1 VASVWVRGQGDV
13 LVRADAIVVLALGP
27 EGLRAECGTGT
38 GRAVRLT
45 GTPCST
51 ALMLGLVAAV
61 ERAGRGDSR
70 AVVIMPPAE
79 PDSATWRWECADTL
93 LDRC

>member
-1 VASVWVRGQGDV
+1 VESVWVRGQGDV

-27 EGLRAECGTGT
+27 EGLRAEWGA

-51 ALMLGLVAAV
+51 ALQLGLLEAI
-61 ERAGRGDSR
+61 RHAGADGR

-79 PDSATWRWECADTL
+79 PGSSGWRWECVDTL

>member
-1 VASVWVRGQGDV
+1 MGSVWVRGQGDV

-27 EGLRAECGTGT
+27 EGLRAECGS

-51 ALMLGLVAAV
+51 ALMLGLVAAI
-61 ERAGRGDSR
+61 ERASRGDSR
-70 AVVIMPPAE
+70 AVVVTPPAE
-79 PDSATWRWECADTL
+79 PDSSAWSWECADTL

>member
-1 VASVWVRGQGDV
+1 MGSVWVRGQGDV

-27 EGLRAECGTGT
+27 EGLRAEWGA

-51 ALMLGLVAAV
+51 ALQLGLLEAIR
-61 ERAGRGDSR
+61 RAGADGR

-79 PDSATWRWECADTL
+79 PGLSAWRWECVDTL

>member
-1 VASVWVRGQGDV
+1 MASVWVRGQGDV

-27 EGLRAECGTGT
+27 EGLRAECGS

-51 ALMLGLVAAV
+51 ALMLGLVAAI
-61 ERAGRGDSR
+61 EGAGHGDSR
-70 AVVIMPPAE
+70 AVIVMPPAE
-79 PDSATWRWECADTL
+79 PDSAAWRWECADTL

>member
-1 VASVWVRGQGDV
+1 M

-27 EGLRAECGTGT
+27 EGLRAGCGT

-51 ALMLGLVAAV
+51 ALMLGLVAAI
-61 ERAGRGDSR
+61 ERAGQGDNR
-70 AVVIMPPAE
+70 AVIIMPPAE
-79 PDSATWRWECADTL
+79 PESVRHQ
-93 LDRC
+93 LDAGRHLDPYDVRTGL

>member
-1 VASVWVRGQGDV
+1 MESVWVRGQGDV
-13 LVRADAIVVLALGP
+13 LVRADAITVLALGP
-27 EGLRAECGTGT
+27 EGLRAECGA

-51 ALMLGLVAAV
+51 ALQLGLVEAIR
-61 ERAGRGDSR
+61 RAGADGR

-79 PDSATWRWECADTL
+79 PGSATWRWEFADTVL
-93 LDRC
+93 ERS

>member
-1 VASVWVRGQGDV
+1 VESVWVRGQGDV

-27 EGLRAECGTGT
+27 DGLRAEWGA

-51 ALMLGLVAAV
+51 ALQLGLLEAIR
-61 ERAGRGDSR
+61 RAGADGR
-70 AVVIMPPAE
+70 AVVIVPPAE
-79 PDSATWRWECADTL
+79 PGSSAWRWECVDTL

>member
-1 VASVWVRGQGDV
+1 VESVWVRGQGDV
-13 LVRADAIVVLALGP
+13 LVRADAIVVLGLGP
-27 EGLRAECGTGT
+27 EGLRAEWGA

-51 ALMLGLVAAV
+51 SLQLGLLEAIR
-61 ERAGRGDSR
+61 RAGADGR

-79 PDSATWRWECADTL
+79 PGSSAWRWESVDTL
-93 LDRC
+93 LDQC

>member
-1 VASVWVRGQGDV
+1 VESVWVRGQGDV

-27 EGLRAECGTGT
+27 EGLRAEWGA

-51 ALMLGLVAAV
+51 AQQLGLLEAIR
-61 ERAGRGDSR
+61 RAGADGR

-79 PDSATWRWECADTL
+79 PGLSAWRWECVDTL

>member
-1 VASVWVRGQGDV
+1 MGSVWVRGQGDV
-13 LVRADAIVVLALGP
+13 LVRADAITVLALGP
-27 EGLRAECGTGT
+27 EGLRAEWGA

-51 ALMLGLVAAV
+51 ALQLGLLEAIR
-61 ERAGRGDSR
+61 RAGADGR

-79 PDSATWRWECADTL
+79 PGSSAWQWECVDTL

>member
-1 VASVWVRGQGDV
+1 VESVWVRGQGDV

-27 EGLRAECGTGT
+27 EGLRAEWGA

-51 ALMLGLVAAV
+51 ALQLGLLEAIR
-61 ERAGRGDSR
+61 RAGADGQ

-79 PDSATWRWECADTL
+79 PGSSAWRWERVDTL

>member
-1 VASVWVRGQGDV
+1 VQSVWVRGQGDV

-27 EGLRAECGTGT
+27 EGLRAEWGA

-51 ALMLGLVAAV
+51 ALQLGLLEAIR
-61 ERAGRGDSR
+61 RAGADGR

-79 PDSATWRWECADTL
+79 PGSSAWRWECVDTL